1 MTQTSKGRLVF
12 LAALGMMAGLLAP
25 EVAALSAYP
34 DALQPAFLGKLLGHF
49 AAVVTAYVGGSLIPT
64 KDE

>member
-1 MTQTSKGRLVF
+1 MTQTSKGRLVG

-25 EVAALSAYP
+25 EVTALGAYVEL
-34 DALQPAFLGKLLGHF
+34 LQPAFLGKLLGHF

-64 KDE
+64 KGE